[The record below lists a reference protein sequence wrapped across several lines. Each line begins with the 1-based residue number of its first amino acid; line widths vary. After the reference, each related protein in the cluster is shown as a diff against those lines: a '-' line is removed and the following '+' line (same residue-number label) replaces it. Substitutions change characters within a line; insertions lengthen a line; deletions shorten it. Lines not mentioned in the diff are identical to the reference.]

1 MLKLEKRANAR
12 ETATLQQ
19 RVMDLEK
26 ELLTA
31 KSSRVS
37 NVGGGEELEL
47 TGLFSTI
54 RSQIDGLR
62 HSVVN
67 SNILGGKMELS
78 EQVRISPLGSYHAE
92 FHSLAS

>member
-12 ETATLQQ
+12 ETASLQQ

-26 ELLTA
+26 ELMTV

-37 NVGGGEELEL
+37 NAGTESELEL

-54 RSQIDGLR
+54 RTQIDGLR
-62 HSVVN
+62 HTVVN

-78 EQVRISPLGSYHAE
+78 EQVRRIPS
-92 FHSLAS
+92 

>member
-12 ETATLQQ
+12 ETASLQQ

-26 ELLTA
+26 ELMSV

-37 NVGGGEELEL
+37 NAGTESELEL

-54 RSQIDGLR
+54 RTQIDGLR
-62 HSVVN
+62 HTVVN

-78 EQVRISPLGSYHAE
+78 EQVRRIPS
-92 FHSLAS
+92 

>member
-1 MLKLEKRANAR
+1 MIKLEKRASTR
-12 ETATLQQ
+12 EIAALQQ

-26 ELLTA
+26 ELLTV
-31 KSSRVS
+31 KSSRIS
-37 NVGGGEELEL
+37 STGQGSEEEL

-78 EQVRISPLGSYHAE
+78 EQVILSIVKPLS
-92 FHSLAS
+92 